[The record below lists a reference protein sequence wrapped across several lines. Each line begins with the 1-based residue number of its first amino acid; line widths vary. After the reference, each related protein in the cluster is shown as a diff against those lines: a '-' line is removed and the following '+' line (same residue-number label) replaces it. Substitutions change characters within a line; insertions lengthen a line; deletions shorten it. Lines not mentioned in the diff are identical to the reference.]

1 MSLSQNFYVNLV
13 TLWFFHTEKSM
24 LQHHHHHQ
32 QTPSILLFVM
42 HDQCWTHIKKH
53 MKTSCGQ
60 GLKISSDKK
69 DCVELDCRDSGC
81 MNGGRCL
88 SHSLGF
94 KCKCPKSYAG
104 KFCEAEASPYGSIH
118 ASLGFIVTLIACAS
132 SLICK
137 YYMFTQF
144 ISFRYD
150 DDSIS
155 SRQRGVHHWLKA
167 LATLVT
173 QHNQLVKISHWNEM
187 LNMSHVS

>member
-1 MSLSQNFYVNLV
+1 MIFSHRKIHAASPSSSTNPLNSSVRYAR
-13 TLWFFHTEKSM
+13 SM
-24 LQHHHHHQ
+24 LNTQ
-32 QTPSILLFVM
+32 
-42 HDQCWTHIKKH
+42 KKH

-150 DDSIS
+150 DSIS
-155 SRQRGVHHWLKA
+155 SRQRRVHH
-167 LATLVT
+167 
-173 QHNQLVKISHWNEM
+173 
-187 LNMSHVS
+187 